1 MNQKLIY
8 LASASPRRQEL
19 LQQLGVNFELL
30 RVECDESVVAN
41 EVPEEYVKRLAVDK
55 ARAGLATPSSDTRK
69 IPVLGADTAVVVDNT
84 ILGKPVDQQHAH
96 AMLSLLS
103 NREHRVLSAVALVS
117 AEKEVVAVSESRV
130 RFAPLTDAQIA
141 AYWRTGEPA
150 DKAGAYGIQGLGA
163 IFIENLSGSYT
174 GVMGLPLF
182 ETAQLLKEFNIHVL
196 AE

>member
-8 LASASPRRQEL
+8 LASTSPRRQEL
-19 LQQLGVNFELL
+19 LQQLGVDFKLL
-30 RVECDESVVAN
+30 RVDCDESVAGN
-41 EVPEEYVKRLAVDK
+41 ELPEAYVQRLALEK
-55 ARAGLATPSSDTRK
+55 ARAGLALLSDEVAQT
-69 IPVLGADTAVVVDNT
+69 PVLGADTAVVVDSS
-84 ILGKPVDQQHAH
+84 ILGKPVDEQHAH

-103 NREHRVLSAVALVS
+103 NREHRVLSAVALVN
-117 AEKEVVAVSESRV
+117 AEKQAVAISESRV
-130 RFAPLTDAQIA
+130 RFMKLTDAQIS
-141 AYWRTGEPA
+141 AYWHTGEPA

-182 ETAQLLKEFNIHVL
+182 ETARLLKEFNIPVL